1 MIQVNVVLFLILN
14 GLMLLNGKDANS
26 ISDKSKIQVEFDL
39 AKSLLVN
46 DEVFVPPGDHFISKT
61 IVVPSNKK
69 IKGIIGKSKLIA
81 SRGFAGAL
89 LELKGVTNVEISGI
103 SFEGNQKQFSK
114 LSNICSTRAAIRKFE
129 GRMTGVGIFINNG
142 TNDCWIQNCEF
153 RFFGDACIKGMN
165 AGGRTFPIR
174 INDVSMTKSYSGI
187 DIYAMEYSP
196 ATSVTVTNCVFG
208 MILDAGNQFFSAC
221 SYNDNRIGLYLGS
234 THPNNSHGGFTAC
247 NFNHSVV
254 YSIFCDGIKNGET
267 FAGCQVFQGDI
278 FLENTSGF
286 IFTGGIIDAQVFAK
300 GGNTSLIS
308 NTGFIKSYGGGKF
321 YPNFEGSSSRLLLK
335 NNFFLQEKGENDSKL
350 NN

>member
-1 MIQVNVVLFLILN
+1 
-14 GLMLLNGKDANS
+14 
-26 ISDKSKIQVEFDL
+26 
-39 AKSLLVN
+39 
-46 DEVFVPPGDHFISKT
+46 
-61 IVVPSNKK
+61 
-69 IKGIIGKSKLIA
+69 
-81 SRGFAGAL
+81 
-89 LELKGVTNVEISGI
+89 
-103 SFEGNQKQFSK
+103 
-114 LSNICSTRAAIRKFE
+114 
-129 GRMTGVGIFINNG
+129 MTGVGIFINNG

-308 NTGFIKSYGGGKF
+308 NTGFRKSFGVK
-321 YPNFEGSSSRLLLK
+321 
-335 NNFFLQEKGENDSKL
+335 
-350 NN
+350 